1 MQGTLPSPPHRASAR
16 NVTIPTP
23 PHPNFIYINPIGAGV
38 PGEPQAPR
46 VYIYY
51 IYWKNRR
58 FQTWIQIVAP
68 KQTPELAPSI
78 SSAHFILSCC
88 NFQTFRRFETQQ
100 EHPCLPCQLPCNC
113 GLYVDGVIWSR
124 VKYNSWSLSLSLYTC
139 NLVYTQYYLRVQ
151 WHTGWESRNFQNL
164 CTVNWC

>member
-1 MQGTLPSPPHRASAR
+1 MTEHARVNGLDEQPTTTLSHALPGERLSMSVRS
-16 NVTIPTP
+16 VD
-23 PHPNFIYINPIGAGV
+23 IYIL
-38 PGEPQAPR
+38 
-46 VYIYY
+46 Y

-124 VKYNSWSLSLSLYTC
+124 VKYNS
-139 NLVYTQYYLRVQ
+139 
-151 WHTGWESRNFQNL
+151 
-164 CTVNWC
+164 